1 MNENKRISKR
11 VWFNI
16 ILFGL
21 MGQIA
26 WNIENMYFNTFLYN
40 SVYSGGATQA
50 AIDGT
55 MPVMKAIS
63 IMVALSAATAVV
75 TTFIMGNLSDKMK
88 KRKIFI
94 SVGYILWGIVTGAFG
109 LITRD
114 HIATLFGLSDE
125 VKILTATVW
134 TVIIMDS
141 VMTFMGSTSN
151 DSAFN
156 AWITDVTAT
165 ENRPQVETVLAALPI
180 VAMGIVVVL
189 GSFAQSGKIGYDV
202 FFLALGAFV
211 IICGVVGLFSLKDPE
226 KLENKQTDSAGYWRD
241 LFYGFKPSTVKENA
255 QLYLALAA
263 SCLFCVAV
271 QVFFPYILIYIQY
284 VIMPASEGI
293 NILSASFLIPAI
305 VAVAALAAGLV
316 VLVEAVEVH
325 NLQ

>member
-16 ILFGL
+16 ILFGF
-21 MGQIA
+21 MGQSA

-40 SVYSGGATQA
+40 SVYSNGTTQA

-63 IMVALSAATAVV
+63 IMVALSAATAVI

-88 KRKIFI
+88 KRKVFI

-114 HIATLFGLSDE
+114 HIATLFGMSDE

-156 AWITDVTAT
+156 AWITDITAP
-165 ENRPQVETVLAALPI
+165 ENRPKVETVLAALPM

-211 IICGVVGLFSLKDPE
+211 II
-226 KLENKQTDSAGYWRD
+226 
-241 LFYGFKPSTVKENA
+241 
-255 QLYLALAA
+255 
-263 SCLFCVAV
+263 
-271 QVFFPYILIYIQY
+271 
-284 VIMPASEGI
+284 
-293 NILSASFLIPAI
+293 
-305 VAVAALAAGLV
+305 
-316 VLVEAVEVH
+316 
-325 NLQ
+325 

>member
-16 ILFGL
+16 ILFGF

-40 SVYSGGATQA
+40 SVYSNGTTQA

-63 IMVALSAATAVV
+63 IMVALSAATAVI

-88 KRKIFI
+88 KRKVFI

-114 HIATLFGLSDE
+114 HIATLFGMSDE

-141 VMTFMGSTSN
+141 VMTFMG
-151 DSAFN
+151 
-156 AWITDVTAT
+156 
-165 ENRPQVETVLAALPI
+165 
-180 VAMGIVVVL
+180 
-189 GSFAQSGKIGYDV
+189 
-202 FFLALGAFV
+202 
-211 IICGVVGLFSLKDPE
+211 
-226 KLENKQTDSAGYWRD
+226 
-241 LFYGFKPSTVKENA
+241 
-255 QLYLALAA
+255 
-263 SCLFCVAV
+263 
-271 QVFFPYILIYIQY
+271 
-284 VIMPASEGI
+284 
-293 NILSASFLIPAI
+293 
-305 VAVAALAAGLV
+305 
-316 VLVEAVEVH
+316 
-325 NLQ
+325 